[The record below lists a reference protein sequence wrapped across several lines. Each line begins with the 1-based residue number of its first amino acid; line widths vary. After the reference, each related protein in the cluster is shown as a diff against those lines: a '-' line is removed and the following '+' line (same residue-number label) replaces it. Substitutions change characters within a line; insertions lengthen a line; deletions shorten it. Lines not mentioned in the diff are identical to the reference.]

1 VAHGEDA
8 LGELIGSA
16 IVLVGLVAVN
26 VYLERKAQEEE
37 QERQLATFLLDGLL
51 NDESGNVLGDSSLG
65 FRFSDPLDPGIDE
78 VAALESLLSMAEAD
92 ER

>member
-1 VAHGEDA
+1 MAHGEDA
-8 LGELIGSA
+8 LGELIGSC
-16 IVLVGLVAVN
+16 IVLVGLVGVN

-37 QERQLATFLLDGLL
+37 QEQRLAMFLLEGLL
-51 NDESGNVLGDSSLG
+51 NDEPGSILGDSSLG
-65 FRFSDPLDPGIDE
+65 FQFSDPLDPGIDE